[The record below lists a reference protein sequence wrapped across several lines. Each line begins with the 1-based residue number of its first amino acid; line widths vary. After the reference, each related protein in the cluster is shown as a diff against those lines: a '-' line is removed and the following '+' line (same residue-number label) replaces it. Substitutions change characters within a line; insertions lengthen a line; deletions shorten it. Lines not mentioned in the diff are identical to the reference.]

1 MAADPLTDA
10 FEARKLLRAARSA
23 TLATA
28 TDGGQPFASLV
39 IHACAPDLSILLL
52 ISNLS
57 EHTRHLKADPR
68 FSLLASGPAPDTNP
82 QTAPRIT
89 VTGLAEPVDDAG
101 LKARFL
107 AIHPYASL
115 YADFGDFRIWRL
127 RPMSGWF
134 VGGFARAT
142 RIRRDDLIP
151 DASAVAAAEDSI
163 IAHCNGD
170 HADAL
175 AAIAGEPGAWRMV
188 AVDTDGTDL
197 AQDQRVI
204 RVPWSA
210 PVADAGGVRGELVRL
225 ARAARGG

>member
-1 MAADPLTDA
+1 MADDDA

-39 IHACAPDLSILLL
+39 IHACAPDLTILLL
-52 ISNLS
+52 ISDLS

-68 FSLLASGPAPDTNP
+68 FSLLAAGAPPDANP

-89 VTGLAEPVDDAG
+89 VTGLAEPVEDAG
-101 LKARFL
+101 LKQRFL

-127 RPMSGWF
+127 QPMAGWF

-142 RIRRDDLIP
+142 RIRRDDLRP
-151 DASAVAAAEDSI
+151 DAAAVAAVSAAADSI
-163 IAHCNGD
+163 IGHCNTD

-175 AAIAGEPGAWRMV
+175 AAIAGEPGPWRMV
-188 AVDTDGTDL
+188 AVDTDGMDL
-197 AQDQRVI
+197 ARDQRVI
-204 RVPWSA
+204 RVAWPA
-210 PVADAGGVRGELVRL
+210 PVADAGGVRGALVGL